1 MQNWHDTV
9 ILLVAFGTLLSV
21 LHQRRAPSEG
31 KRRLLRLHL
40 LVILLWVMVAIS
52 RWLAPLGSEWLVT
65 AVALVGGIATVLFA
79 LLLLVTFLFW
89 LNGNLEEG

>member
-1 MQNWHDTV
+1 MQNWHDAV
-9 ILLVAFGTLLSV
+9 ILLVGFGTLLSA
-21 LHQRRAPSEG
+21 LHQRRVLSEG
-31 KRRLLRLHL
+31 KRRLLRLYL
-40 LVILLWVMVAIS
+40 LVILLWAMVALS
-52 RWLAPLGSEWLVT
+52 RWLAPLGSEWLAA